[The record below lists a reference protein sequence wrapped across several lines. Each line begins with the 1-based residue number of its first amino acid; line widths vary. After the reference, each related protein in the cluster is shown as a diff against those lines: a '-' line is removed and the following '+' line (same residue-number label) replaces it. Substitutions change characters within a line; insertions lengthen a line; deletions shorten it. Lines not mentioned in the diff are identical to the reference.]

1 VTEAFRKIRIGM
13 IGGGHNAFIGEV
25 HRLAAR
31 MDDRFELVAGCF
43 SADYQKSKKF
53 GAGLGLDSARIYRT
67 PSEMASAEAEKGN
80 GIEVAVIVTPNNL
93 HFDQAKTMI
102 MAGFHVICDKPIT
115 SDLRQAEELER
126 LVNLSGVHFMVTYN
140 YSGYPMVREA
150 REIIASG
157 RLGKLRVVQVEYPQ
171 EWLATDIEASGQ
183 KQAAWRTDPSQA
195 GEGGAIGDIGTH
207 AYHLAEFVTGE
218 EPHSLLA
225 DLDSFVL
232 GRVLDDNGHILLRY
246 ASGLKGMLWASQVAC
261 GHENGLRL
269 RVYGEKGSLEWCQET
284 PNFLEFKP
292 LGGSTNTLT
301 RGGPGL
307 GMLANE
313 STRIP
318 AGHPEGFIEGF
329 ANLYRDFAD
338 YLQESSNKSNRV
350 GKDFLPS
357 VTDGVNGVR
366 FVNAAVAS
374 SKAGSVWRSLNSTL

>member
-1 VTEAFRKIRIGM
+1 MTEAFRKIRIGM

-53 GAGLGLDSARIYRT
+53 GTGLGLDSARIYRT

-269 RVYGEKGSLEWCQET
+269 RVYGEQGSLEWCQET

>member
-1 VTEAFRKIRIGM
+1 M
-13 IGGGHNAFIGEV
+13 IGGGPNAFIGEV

-31 MDDRFELVAGCF
+31 MDNRFELVAGCF
-43 SADYQKSKKF
+43 SADYLKSIKF
-53 GAGLGLDSARIYRT
+53 GIGLGLDSERIYRT
-67 PSEMASAEAEKGN
+67 PSEMASAEAEKEN
-80 GIEVAVIVTPNNL
+80 GIEVAIIVTPNNL

-102 MAGFHVICDKPIT
+102 QAGFHVICDKPIT
-115 SDLRQAEELER
+115 SDLKQAEELER
-126 LVNLSGVHFMVTYN
+126 LVDSGGTRFMVTYN

-150 REIIASG
+150 REIISSG

-171 EWLATDIEASGQ
+171 DWLATDIEASGQ

-218 EPHSLLA
+218 KPHSLLA

-232 GRVLDDNGHILLRY
+232 GRVLDDNAHILLRY
-246 ASGLKGMLWASQVAC
+246 ESGLKGMLWVSQIAC
-261 GHENGLRL
+261 GHENGLQL
-269 RVYGEKGSLEWCQET
+269 RVYGDQGSLEWHQEA

-292 LGGSTNTLT
+292 LGGPTNTLS

-307 GMLANE
+307 GTFANE
-313 STRIP
+313 SIRIP

-338 YLQESSNKSNRV
+338 HLRQSSSKSSQV
-350 GKDFLPS
+350 EKDALPK
-357 VTDGVNGVR
+357 VADGVNGVR
-366 FVNAAVAS
+366 FVKAAVAS
-374 SKAGSVWRSLNSTL
+374 SKAGGVWRSLH

>member
-1 VTEAFRKIRIGM
+1 MTEAFRKIRIGM

-53 GAGLGLDSARIYRT
+53 GTGLGLDSARIYRT

-102 MAGFHVICDKPIT
+102 MAGFHVMCDKPIT
-115 SDLRQAEELER
+115 SGLRQAEELER
-126 LVNLSGVHFMVTYN
+126 LVNVSGVHFMVTYN

-269 RVYGEKGSLEWCQET
+269 RVYGEQGSLEWCQET

>member
-1 VTEAFRKIRIGM
+1 MTEAFQKIRIGM
-13 IGGGHNAFIGEV
+13 IGGGPNAFIGEV

-31 MDDRFELVAGCF
+31 MDNRFELVAGCF
-43 SADYQKSKKF
+43 SADYLKSKKF
-53 GAGLGLDSARIYRT
+53 GIGLGLDSERIYRT
-67 PSEMASAEAEKGN
+67 PSEMASAEAEKEN
-80 GIEVAVIVTPNNL
+80 GIEVAIIVTPNNL

-102 MAGFHVICDKPIT
+102 QAGFHVICDKPIT
-115 SDLRQAEELER
+115 SDLKQAEELER
-126 LVNLSGVHFMVTYN
+126 LVDSVGTRFMVTYN

-150 REIIASG
+150 REIISSG

-171 EWLATDIEASGQ
+171 DWLATDIEVSGQ

-218 EPHSLLA
+218 KPHSLLA

-232 GRVLDDNGHILLRY
+232 GRVLDDNAHILLRY
-246 ASGLKGMLWASQVAC
+246 ESGLKGMLWASQIAC
-261 GHENGLRL
+261 GHENGLQL
-269 RVYGEKGSLEWCQET
+269 RVYGDQGSLKWHQEA

-292 LGGSTNTLT
+292 LGGPTNTLT

-307 GMLANE
+307 GTFANE
-313 STRIP
+313 SIRIP

-338 YLQESSNKSNRV
+338 HLRQTSSKSSQV
-350 GKDFLPS
+350 EKDALPK
-357 VTDGVNGVR
+357 VKDGVNGVR
-366 FVNAAVAS
+366 FVKAAVAS
-374 SKAGSVWRSLNSTL
+374 SKAGGVWRSLH